1 MKVPKIIMLVS
12 SLVTGAGAIAIP
24 IALPLTGNA
33 DAYQFGGMITSL
45 VLFLAGFVLTVS
57 MGWIKRVKR

>member
-12 SLVTGAGAIAIP
+12 SLVTGAGAIAFP
-24 IALPLTGNA
+24 ITLTFNGNTEVS
-33 DAYQFGGMITSL
+33 QFGGMITSI

-57 MGWIKRVKR
+57 MGWVKKVRR